1 MTGAAAL
8 EARLKIL
15 EDKQEIAQLLAM
27 HPLAIDSGDGDFWMS
42 NWTKDSVMDRTL
54 DPEAHSGHYEG
65 VYGWDTMLKEIKG
78 PELAASRKAGLM
90 HLNTPPSIKLDGD
103 KATATNYTELI
114 MAEGKGLRIQVVLAN
129 RWELVRQNGRWM
141 IGKRTMREMSH
152 EESFS
157 LMQGGLAKGD

>member
-8 EARLKIL
+8 EARLKTL
-15 EDKQEIAQLLAM
+15 EDKQEITQLLAM
-27 HPLAIDSGDGDFWMS
+27 HPLAIDSGEGDFWMS
-42 NWTKDSVMDRTL
+42 NWTKDLVMDLTL

-65 VYGWDTMLKEIKG
+65 VYGWDTMLEEIKG

-114 MAEGKGLRIQVVLAN
+114 MAQGKGLRIQVVLAN

-157 LMQGGLAKGD
+157 LMQGGLAKDD